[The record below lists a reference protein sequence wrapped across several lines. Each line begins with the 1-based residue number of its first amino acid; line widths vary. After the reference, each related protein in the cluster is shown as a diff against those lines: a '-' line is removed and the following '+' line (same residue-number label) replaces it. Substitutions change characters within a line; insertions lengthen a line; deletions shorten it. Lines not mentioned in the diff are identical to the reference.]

1 MLIIGHR
8 GCNYKGFNQNTIRS
22 FKKVLD
28 DGVKAIEFDVQNS
41 SDGALPI
48 VHNLDLAMVST
59 GKGRVDESSSSYLR
73 SIFAGKTENGEDKIP
88 FLEDVLEL
96 LTSYPEE
103 KRGVMHLELKG
114 VGTGNPSGL
123 LLKAFIEKGKLR
135 TEDFL
140 ISSFNW
146 KELQEIQSVCPDL
159 KIALLDGA
167 IRREQ
172 LLKQLPGVES
182 YFSELFAYGDEDYML
197 PRFKTINENVKL
209 LEKLVPPG
217 ENRDGLKEEISRA
230 LNGKYYNDELIE
242 TALKMGAFSVNLWY
256 QTVFQPFIEQV
267 HDAGLKVFLYTVNE
281 EKDFLKVA
289 DMGVD
294 GFFTDDYNS
303 AYSALN

>member
-167 IRREQ
+167 IRR
-172 LLKQLPGVES
+172 
-182 YFSELFAYGDEDYML
+182 
-197 PRFKTINENVKL
+197 NENVKL

>member
-1 MLIIGHR
+1 MPHLLCKQHNISFLWKDLYRFIGDFMLIIGHR

-167 IRREQ
+167 IRR
-172 LLKQLPGVES
+172 
-182 YFSELFAYGDEDYML
+182 
-197 PRFKTINENVKL
+197 NENVKL